1 MPPRPPRS
9 QGLSRGRIQAVILIL
24 AFSGILSALMQTLV
38 VPLIAQLPQLLNT
51 TPSGASW
58 VVTATLLAA
67 AITTPIS
74 GRLGDMYGKRRI
86 LVFCVLVLILG
97 SVVCAVSF
105 SLAPMVIGRALQ
117 GAATSV
123 IPLGISILR
132 DELPPQRLGSAIALI
147 SATLGVGASLGLPL
161 SALVSQNFD
170 WHVLFWGTAGIGIV
184 ALLLIVLVVPESSV
198 TAPGRFDLVGALGLA
213 AGLVSLLLALTE
225 GATWG
230 WGSVPTV
237 SLFAAAA
244 ALLIAWVWF
253 EARVEEPMVDI
264 RVTASRPV
272 LLTNIASLLTGFAM
286 YAMSLTLPQLLQLP
300 TATGYGLGQSM
311 LVAGLCLTP
320 GGLLMMIVSPFAARM
335 SARFGP
341 KITLMLGVLIIAGGY
356 STGLFLMSEAWQII
370 IVGAIVGVGIGF
382 AFSSMPA
389 LIMASVPIHETGSAN
404 GVNALMRSVGTSLAG
419 AVMAVVLTSM
429 VMKLGPVTLP
439 TRSAFQWTFVIG
451 ATAALLAFLVAAF
464 IPTRTPNAPAPGSNN
479 VSRRDLIESA
489 SSR

>member
-1 MPPRPPRS
+1 M
-9 QGLSRGRIQAVILIL
+9 QAVILIL

-170 WHVLFWGTAGIGIV
+170 WHVLFWGTAGIGVV

-244 ALLIAWVWF
+244 VLLIAWVWF

-419 AVMAVVLTSM
+419 AVMAVVLTNM
-429 VMKLGPVTLP
+429 VMTLGPVTLP